1 MWTVIG
7 IVVVVALIATF
18 LLIAPSS
25 PSRSMRNQRD
35 AQAGW
40 RSGGQV
46 SWMKDDD
53 RSR

>member
-7 IVVVVALIATF
+7 IVVVLVLLVLFVLIS
-18 LLIAPSS
+18 PGS
-25 PSRSMRNQRD
+25 PSRDMRNRMD

-46 SWMKDDD
+46 SWFKKDD
-53 RSR
+53 RAR